1 MNEIME
7 EEIRQA
13 LAVLKKGGIILYPT
27 DTVWGIGCDATNA
40 EAVARIF
47 ALKRRDDAKS
57 MIVLLDRPEQ
67 VVRWVQEV
75 PPAAWELWEAAEG
88 AQPLTLIL
96 PEGRGL
102 AGNLLPPERTVAIRL
117 VQNDFCKRLIHK
129 LGHPLVSTSAN
140 ISGQP
145 APAAYGEISDR
156 IREGV
161 DYTVDPSMEEDSATH
176 KASSIIRID
185 PDGGLTI
192 VRTEGR

>member
-1 MNEIME
+1 ME

-40 EAVARIF
+40 DAVARIF
-47 ALKRRDDAKS
+47 ALKQRDDAKS
-57 MIVLLDRPEQ
+57 MIVLLDSPEQ

-75 PPAAWELWEAAEG
+75 PPVAWELWEAAEG

-96 PEGRGL
+96 PEGKGL
-102 AGNLLPPERTVAIRL
+102 AENLLPPERTVAIRL

-129 LGHPLVSTSAN
+129 LGRPLVSTSAN